1 MTILFD
7 LGVQLE
13 RTALA
18 WRRTALSVA
27 GAAMGGARLITLT
40 NAPWAAGVAI
50 GGLAAAAV
58 LSALAGRRYAAV
70 PSAFARAAASEGR
83 IPLPGGEVLAA
94 LAVLQVLGG
103 LLALILL
110 LF

>member
-1 MTILFD
+1 
-7 LGVQLE
+7 
-13 RTALA
+13 
-18 WRRTALSVA
+18 
-27 GAAMGGARLITLT
+27 MGGARLITLT

-70 PSAFARAAASEGR
+70 PSAFAELASEGR